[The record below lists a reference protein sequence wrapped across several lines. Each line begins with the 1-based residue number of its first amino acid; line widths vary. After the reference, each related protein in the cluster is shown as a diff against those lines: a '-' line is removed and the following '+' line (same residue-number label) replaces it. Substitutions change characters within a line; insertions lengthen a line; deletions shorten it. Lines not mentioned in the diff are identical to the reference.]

1 MSIAKIALVVLLGVI
16 IVFNPKIRLWKVFS
30 DQIKVYRNDQ
40 KKRVSFWDICSFL
53 IAPLGLSILVAM
65 SLPYEKVE
73 KSSNMVITV
82 FSIIATILLS
92 FLALLI
98 DKGTNG
104 SKEKEVAQQ
113 TFVTITID
121 IIYSILVVLLFVL
134 PEFIAFAC
142 WGEKIFVGIVTF
154 LIVKI
159 LLNILMILK
168 RVYAILSN
176 SDTENN

>member
-1 MSIAKIALVVLLGVI
+1 MDVVKIVLIVVLGAI
-16 IVFNPKIRLWKVFS
+16 IVFNPKIRLWKVFA
-30 DQIKVYRNDQ
+30 DQIKVYRNDR
-40 KKRVSFWDICSFL
+40 KNHISIWDICSFL
-53 IAPLGLSILVAM
+53 IAPLGLSILVAS
-65 SLPYEKVE
+65 SLSYAKVE
-73 KSSNMVITV
+73 QSSNMIITV

-98 DKGTNG
+98 DKGADG

-134 PEFIAFAC
+134 PEFIDFTC
-142 WGEKIFVGIVTF
+142 WGEKVFVGVVTF

-168 RVYAILSN
+168 RVYAVLIN
-176 SDTENN
+176 SDTEKS

>member
-40 KKRVSFWDICSFL
+40 KKCVSFWDICSFL

-92 FLALLI
+92 FLM
-98 DKGTNG
+98 G
-104 SKEKEVAQQ
+104 
-113 TFVTITID
+113 
-121 IIYSILVVLLFVL
+121 
-134 PEFIAFAC
+134 
-142 WGEKIFVGIVTF
+142 
-154 LIVKI
+154 
-159 LLNILMILK
+159 
-168 RVYAILSN
+168 
-176 SDTENN
+176 